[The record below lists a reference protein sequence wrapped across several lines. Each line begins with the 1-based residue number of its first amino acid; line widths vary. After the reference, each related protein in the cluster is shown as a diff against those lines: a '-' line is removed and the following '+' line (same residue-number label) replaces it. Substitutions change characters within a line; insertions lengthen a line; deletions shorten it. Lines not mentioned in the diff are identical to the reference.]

1 MARHKASRNS
11 AWRNGRNRKFVW
23 VVKST
28 ATELKEQKGVSKS
41 EDKWN
46 VDKSM
51 AVNNQAGSAGLTEGA
66 LSQGKSA
73 RKASESASKPQY
85 KAAKF
90 GGQAGAVS
98 ADESGVTKS
107 VENES
112 KKTRVGLPSI
122 RKANG
127 IMTVL
132 PRGIVRCERTIFVGN
147 ASIGRWGG
155 RESHCLERAS
165 SVPCSS
171 TRSGRNKQQAIS
183 KPERKWK
190 TLVFGRLE

>member
-1 MARHKASRNS
+1 MTEFTSEVAN
-11 AWRNGRNRKFVW
+11 
-23 VVKST
+23 
-28 ATELKEQKGVSKS
+28 ATIKRELNCYKI
-41 EDKWN
+41 
-46 VDKSM
+46 
-51 AVNNQAGSAGLTEGA
+51 QAGSAGLREE
-66 LSQGKSA
+66 KSA
-73 RKASESASKPQY
+73 CKASESANKPQY

-147 ASIGRWGG
+147 ASIGRWGQEN
-155 RESHCLERAS
+155 RT
-165 SVPCSS
+165 V
-171 TRSGRNKQQAIS
+171 
-183 KPERKWK
+183 
-190 TLVFGRLE
+190 

>member
-11 AWRNGRNRKFVW
+11 AWHNGRNRKFVW

-28 ATELKEQKGVSKS
+28 ATELKEQKGVPKS

-51 AVNNQAGSAGLTEGA
+51 AVNNQAGSAGLAEGA

-73 RKASESASKPQY
+73 CKASESANKPQY

-147 ASIGRWGG
+147 ASIGRWGQEN
-155 RESHCLERAS
+155 RT
-165 SVPCSS
+165 V
-171 TRSGRNKQQAIS
+171 
-183 KPERKWK
+183 
-190 TLVFGRLE
+190 